1 MPKVEFDSDDIFNLA
16 LSLVGLVLKDGP
28 MTLEEL
34 ETYFKM
40 PRKTLIRAAKAIG
53 NSEDL
58 YRYESH
64 FYLDDDLLE
73 EEGIIDFSVGLAVLD
88 SPPPLSRSQAT
99 ALATGLDYLASLPQ
113 FAGNADLAD
122 LRKLFSQSDLPQ
134 PIVLEPNPLTETLE
148 LIRSSIVNCTRV
160 EMTYK
165 NQTGESSE
173 RAVDPLRI
181 DFVGKRYYLRGYC
194 LKSQELRSFRIDR
207 ISQISATK
215 IPLSQEGAAA
225 QIPDA
230 IYGENPGNYT
240 VEIKVEPH
248 AYEIFWNFPTQGA
261 PKQLPDGSF
270 VGSIRMGNPGAL
282 ARHVVR
288 YGGAVRVLAPE
299 QARQAVSNFAKL
311 ALGQARMKDD

>member
-40 PRKTLIRAAKAIG
+40 PRKTLIRAARAIG

-64 FYLDDDLLE
+64 FYLDEEVLE
-73 EEGIIDFSVGLAVLD
+73 EEEIIDFSVGLAVLE

-113 FAGNADLAD
+113 FTGNSDLAE
-122 LRKLFSQSDLPQ
+122 LREIFSQSELPK
-134 PIVLEPNPLTETLE
+134 PIALEANPLSETLE
-148 LIRSSIVNCTRV
+148 LIRSSIVNKTQV
-160 EMTYK
+160 DITYK

-173 RAVDPLRI
+173 RTVDPLRI

-207 ISQISATK
+207 ISALRATLT
-215 IPLSQEGAAA
+215 PLSKEGSSA

-240 VEIKVEPH
+240 VEIEVKPH
-248 AYEIFWNFPTQGA
+248 AYEIFWNFPTQGV
-261 PKQLPDGSF
+261 PKQLSDGSF

-288 YGGAVRVLAPE
+288 YGGAVRVLAPAE
-299 QARQAVSNFAKL
+299 AKQAVSNFAKL
-311 ALGQARMKDD
+311 ALGQISMKDD